1 VVEAPVIGSESPE
14 ELSPMM
20 ARACGQ
26 WIGGVYY
33 NNTFLGEPNSS
44 CLDELGSY
52 NKRYFFN
59 SNGYAS
65 MVVHYS
71 GHHGHPDPHYH
82 TFSACYNE
90 RLGGLCW
97 TESSEYGAWTE

>member
-1 VVEAPVIGSESPE
+1 MLVGHS
-14 ELSPMM
+14 
-20 ARACGQ
+20 
-26 WIGGVYY
+26 
-33 NNTFLGEPNSS
+33 
-44 CLDELGSY
+44 LDEFGSY